1 MLGWM
6 SMETPPQP
14 APGSAATPEAAVT
27 ALALD
32 ATPALP
38 GAVNVEKITEAPVTI
53 ATSVPGAGSSLSGK
67 AYVDKVELVYVV
79 SPLEDQQGET
89 GAQIV
94 QPAWRFSGHTP
105 VGAKFEITF
114 QAVLAQYIK

>member
-1 MLGWM
+1 M
-6 SMETPPQP
+6 PPE
-14 APGSAATPEAAVT
+14 ATPE
-27 ALALD
+27 
-32 ATPALP
+32 LP
-38 GAVNVEKITEAPVTI
+38 GTVNVEKITEVPVTVV
-53 ATSVPGAGSSLSGK
+53 ASVPGAGSPLSGK

-89 GAQIV
+89 GAQII

-105 VGAKFEITF
+105 GGAKFEITF